1 MTKSSDEATDDGVAP
16 RPPVKFDLATLP
28 TEPRWKR
35 IVRRIDIPVQLA
47 RLALL
52 VTFVWFLESER
63 IFEGISVFGFEFF
76 PEINELFRGTPSE
89 AWEFFK
95 KIPDDDQFWEDLS
108 VTVLEALLGFLY
120 GAGSGLVVGLLL
132 GRFRRV
138 GRIFDPFL
146 IFFNAVPKIAF
157 APILL
162 LWYGVDIGSKVA
174 LATFIVFFIVQI
186 PVMSAVSGAD
196 PDLDMVASSLGGSQ
210 LQKFRFVIIPSILG
224 PLFGALRL
232 ASIYSLLAVVLGEFL
247 ASRRGLGQRLLAAT
261 NGYNFGEAYAI
272 MTILAILALLFNAV
286 IGLAQ
291 RWFLRWQDSDA
302 RGSVLSS

>member
-1 MTKSSDEATDDGVAP
+1 MKSSDDAVSP
-16 RPPVKFDLATLP
+16 RPEVQFDLASLD
-28 TEPRWKR
+28 EESRWKR
-35 IVRRIDIPVQLA
+35 FIRRVDVPVQLA
-47 RLALL
+47 RLVLL
-52 VTFVWFLESER
+52 VFFVWFLESER
-63 IFEGISVFGFEFF
+63 IFEGISLFGFELF
-76 PEINELFRGTPSE
+76 PEINQLFRGTPSE
-89 AWEFFK
+89 AWQFFK
-95 KIPDDDQFWEDLS
+95 AIPDDDKFWEDLR
-108 VTVLEALLGFLY
+108 VTVTEAVLGFAY
-120 GAGSGLVVGLLL
+120 GAGSGLIVGLVL
-132 GRFRRV
+132 GRFRRI
-138 GRIFDPFL
+138 GRVFDPFL

-186 PVMSAVSGAD
+186 PVMSAVGGAD
-196 PDLDMVASSLGGSQ
+196 PDLDMVASSLGGTQ
-210 LQKFRFVIIPSILG
+210 IQKFRFVVIPSILG

-272 MTILAILALLFNAV
+272 MTILALLALLFNAL